1 MWAHTTEESFMSTTL
16 TKTVMETGLFS
27 ADSHVIEPDDLWR
40 DVLPAEFWGATAG
53 TVAPGG
59 TDPALRCGEM
69 AQDGV
74 VAEVLYATRGLR
86 VFGVQD
92 PEAQEA
98 ACRVYN
104 DWLAD
109 YCSVAPDRL
118 FGAALIAAFDAER
131 AVAEIDRCA
140 ALGFRG
146 IMLWQ
151 VPHPDLPFRS
161 HHYDPIWQA
170 AVRHN
175 FPVSLHILSG
185 FDYQITKVA
194 DRSAPSPGGHDA
206 DESAD
211 FRQVDRLKRTVNLK
225 LFAALDS
232 TLELVVGGV
241 FERHPALK
249 VVIVENEVGWLPF
262 AVTQWDY
269 FCLKQNT
276 SGRAEHAASGLTKLP
291 SAYVGQNLY
300 ATFFR
305 DVLSKNIF
313 ESWGSD
319 TFMWSND
326 FPHNNSTW
334 PDSRQFIE
342 QQLAGVGDDVL
353 MKVLRTNAE
362 RLYGTVPTL

>member
-1 MWAHTTEESFMSTTL
+1 MPTMTT
-16 TKTVMETGLFS
+16 TVMETGLFS

-40 DVLPAEFWGATAG
+40 DVLPPNFWGPTAG

-59 TDPALRCGEM
+59 TDPTRRCDEM
-69 AQDGV
+69 AEDGV

-86 VFGVQD
+86 IFGIQD
-92 PEAQEA
+92 PAAQEA

-109 YCSVAPDRL
+109 YCSVAPERL
-118 FGAALIAAFDAER
+118 LGAALIASFDAQR
-131 AVAEIDRCA
+131 AVEEIERCA

-161 HHYDPIWQA
+161 HHYDPIWET
-170 AVRHN
+170 AVRLN
-175 FPVSLHILSG
+175 LPVSLHILSG
-185 FDYQITKVA
+185 FEYQVTKLA
-194 DRSAPSPGGHDA
+194 DIAAPSPTSAAADA
-206 DESAD
+206 AAD
-211 FRQVDRLKRTVNLK
+211 HRQVDRLRRTVNLK

-241 FERHPALK
+241 FERFPALR

-276 SGRAEHAASGLTKLP
+276 SGRAEQAASGLTKLP
-291 SAYVGQNLY
+291 SEYVGENLY

-305 DVLSKNIF
+305 DVLSANVF
-313 ESWGSD
+313 QSWGAD

-334 PDSRQFIE
+334 PNSREFIA
-342 QQLAGVGDDVL
+342 QQLAGL
-353 MKVLRTNAE
+353 PEEILSKVLRTNAE
-362 RLYGTVPTL
+362 RLYGPVPAL

>member
-1 MWAHTTEESFMSTTL
+1 
-16 TKTVMETGLFS
+16 
-27 ADSHVIEPDDLWR
+27 VIEPPDLWH
-40 DVLPAEFWGATAG
+40 DVLPDDFWGT
-53 TVAPGG
+53 TPRSDKPGG
-59 TDPALRCGEM
+59 TDPELRCGEM

-74 VAEVLYATRGLR
+74 VAEVLYATLGLR

-92 PEAQEA
+92 PATQEA

-118 FGAALIAAFDAER
+118 LGIALIAAFDADR
-131 AVAEIDRCA
+131 AVAEIERCA
-140 ALGFRG
+140 KAGFRG

-161 HHYDPIWQA
+161 HHYDPIWEA
-170 AVRHN
+170 AVRHDL
-175 FPVSLHILSG
+175 PVGLHILSG
-185 FDYQITKVA
+185 FSYTIGKSA
-194 DRSAPSPGGHDA
+194 DAGAAPSPTSQAA
-206 DESAD
+206 DEAED
-211 FRQVDRLKRTVNLK
+211 FRQVDRLHRTVNLK
-225 LFAALDS
+225 LFAAMDS
-232 TLELVVGGV
+232 TLEIVAGGV
-241 FERHPALK
+241 FERFPTLK
-249 VVIVENEVGWLPF
+249 IVIVENEVGWLPF

-276 SGRAEHAASGLTKLP
+276 SGGAEQAASSMTKLP
-291 SAYVGQNLY
+291 SAYVGENVY

-305 DVLSKNIF
+305 DVLSANVF

-334 PDSRQFIE
+334 PNSREFID
-342 QQLAGVGDDVL
+342 QQLAGLPDETL
-353 MKVLRTNAE
+353 TKVLRTNAE
-362 RLYGTVPTL
+362 SLYGAVPTF